1 MNIHPIIVHFPI
13 ALLVCYAI
21 IEIFPLNKWYPRF
34 PWDSV
39 KLFLVLLGTVGAV
52 AALGTGSLA
61 EHSSQWTLRNVLRV
75 HKSFASISTFIFGI
89 LTAAYFIRWIFQQ
102 YSGLFVGP
110 LSALSLLKKIAD
122 FILKRWIVVPLAL
135 IGLVTILVTGILG
148 GIIVYG
154 PNLDPFTKFMYSVF
168 FG

>member
-21 IEIFPLNKWYPRF
+21 IEILPLTKWYPRF
-34 PWDSV
+34 PWDPI
-39 KLFLVLLGTVGAV
+39 KLFLVLFGTVGAV

-61 EHSSQWTLRNVLRV
+61 EHSSQWTLRNVLGL
-75 HKSFASISTFIFGI
+75 HKSFAGISTLIFGI
-89 LTAAYFIRWIFQQ
+89 ITATYFIRWFFQQ
-102 YSGLFVGP
+102 YPGLFVGA
-110 LSALSLLKKIAD
+110 LSALSFLKNIAD
-122 FILKRWIVVPLAL
+122 FILKRRIVIPLAL
-135 IGLVTILVTGILG
+135 MGLVAILVTGILG

-154 PNLDPFTKFMYSVF
+154 PNLDPFTKFIYSVF